1 MSKTFTT
8 AEVGK
13 HKDEGNG
20 YWIIVEN
27 DVYDLT
33 SKCLPCAILPLPAE
47 SRAAAVAPAPSATV
61 RDGHS

>member
-8 AEVGK
+8 ADVSP
-13 HKDEGNG
+13 HKDDSNG

-33 SKCLPCAILPLPAE
+33 SKPTLPPG
-47 SRAAAVAPAPSATV
+47 STY
-61 RDGHS
+61 